1 MSYKR
6 VTLLVQSERVII
18 DSQIYLCLQ
27 RTNSSGI
34 DERARRWQIQEE
46 ISQETTSLIQL

>member
-6 VTLLVQSERVII
+6 VTLLVQSERVTI
-18 DSQIYLCLQ
+18 DSQICLRLQ
-27 RTNSSGI
+27 RTNSCGV

-46 ISQETTSLIQL
+46 VSQETTSLIQL